1 MRSNIHP
8 NIFPK
13 MTTII
18 INTNKTE
25 IWSYKQNFEKKL
37 S

>member
-1 MRSNIHP
+1 MNKKQPYYYTHP

-13 MTTII
+13 KTIII

-25 IWSYKQNFEKKL
+25 I
-37 S
+37 